1 MKKLLAIFVAAL
13 AAIGLE
19 AHVASAARTCNSVIT
34 PGEGLTKAA
43 ANCPPS
49 TTFIIKDGAY
59 KLPGPIDVDSG
70 DTFKGTY
77 SDGTRP
83 QIHANGAESA
93 FDVSGTNRVTIRSLS
108 IGGAGGGD
116 KCAPACG
123 GAVKGDGT
131 KLHVLNARLHHNAN
145 QGIGNPGDGFILK
158 NSEIDHNG
166 SYRFTSLD
174 SSSSKD
180 TSSSAGVKIAGNSAT
195 LRNNRVHHNYWHG
208 IWCDLKGGPIVLTGN
223 RIHDN
228 GKSGIKYE
236 LCKGLGSKI
245 AHNSVVHNGYLKEG
259 PSDLEGRAGILL
271 QTARSVEVVHNTVR
285 NNRGPG
291 IYAKDGDRGRTLR
304 VSIHHNSVGNDS
316 VRGCQIS
323 GVRCEANGR

>member
-1 MKKLLAIFVAAL
+1 MKKLLAIFAAL

-19 AHVASAARTCNSVIT
+19 AHLASAARTCDSVIT
-34 PGEGLTKAA
+34 PGEGLAKAA

-59 KLPGPIDVDSG
+59 KLTGPIDADSG
-70 DTFKGTY
+70 DTFKGTH
-77 SDGTRP
+77 SDGSLPTINAQR
-83 QIHANGAESA
+83 AEIA

-108 IGGAGGGD
+108 ISGTGGGD

-123 GAVKGDGT
+123 GAIKGDGT

-180 TSSSAGVKIAGNSAT
+180 TSSSAGVKIAGN
-195 LRNNRVHHNYWHG
+195 RVHN
-208 IWCDLKGGPIVLTGN
+208 
-223 RIHDN
+223 N

-236 LCKGLGSKI
+236 ICKGPGSKI
-245 AHNSVVHNGYLKEG
+245 AHNSVVHNGYLKKG
-259 PSDLEGRAGILL
+259 SSDLEGRAGILL
-271 QTARSVEVVHNTVR
+271 QTAQSVEVANNTVQD
-285 NNRGPG
+285 NHGHG
-291 IYAKDGDRGRTLR
+291 IYAKDSNRGKTFG
-304 VSIHHNSVGNDS
+304 VSIHHNSMRNDS
-316 VRGCQIS
+316 VGGCQIS
-323 GVRCEANGR
+323 GVKCEANGR

>member
-1 MKKLLAIFVAAL
+1 MKKLLAIFAAL
-13 AAIGLE
+13 AAIGLG
-19 AHVASAARTCNSVIT
+19 AHLASAARTCDSVIT
-34 PGEGLTKAA
+34 PGEGLAKAA
-43 ANCPPS
+43 ADCPPS

-59 KLPGPIDVDSG
+59 KLREPIDADSG
-70 DTFKGTY
+70 DTFRGSY
-77 SDGTRP
+77 SDGSRP
-83 QIHANGAESA
+83 TINARRAKSA
-93 FDVSGTNRVTIRSLS
+93 FDVGGTNRVTIRSLS
-108 IGGAGGGD
+108 ISGAGGGD

-123 GAVKGDGT
+123 SAIKGDGT

-174 SSSSKD
+174 GSSSKD
-180 TSSSAGVKIAGNSAT
+180 TSSSAGIKIAGNSAT

-208 IWCDLKGGPIVLTGN
+208 IWCDLKGGPIVLTAN

-236 LCKGLGSKI
+236 LCKGPGSKI

-285 NNRGPG
+285 DNRGPG

-304 VSIHHNSVGNDS
+304 VSIHHNSVRNDS